1 MNVFNSKVIKEKKKS
16 PFITYANFE
25 CKLVPKNNGGQ
36 NTEDIKN
43 IYQKIKKILLV
54 VMAVNKRVLMI
65 SLVSLLK
72 HI

>member
-1 MNVFNSKVIKEKKKS
+1 M
-16 PFITYANFE
+16 
-25 CKLVPKNNGGQ
+25 PKNNGGQ

-54 VMAVNKRVLMI
+54 VMAVNKCVLMI